1 MSDKKNLN
9 NESNNYREEMEEL
22 ARIFKEELD
31 KTIEESEN
39 AETDEEYEVEGY
51 EVTMGDK
58 KPKEELSET
67 DLCECCGERAR
78 GTEKNPD
85 SPFCSEC
92 EAILEKYPYDWKGAV
107 ATIVTLFVT
116 LAAVICFV
124 MNVPIFSYTIEGEK
138 AHENNQFYTALNKYN
153 KALEKISKE
162 DDGAFLNLYKKRI
175 MTNYAMLDMDSALND
190 IDSYFS
196 NADIE
201 LPMNKSIAVIKLP
214 MYKRIAEIEDES
226 MGMQASVIVIEDT
239 LSTYKDVTEKNYD
252 EIISSLD
259 ALSGKKLYATKT
271 GYHIEG
277 EEGFTPT
284 GEEDVYICDDAWIY
298 MYKYSAAQ
306 YVGKDD
312 KIIADFLAKAAEESE
327 YLSVLVNPL
336 LAATYVGIGEYEKA
350 EKLIPE
356 IEKANAESIDAHLIK
371 TMLYRYRDKEYQK
384 GIDTCI
390 DGLNLLARIPD
401 GSDLIAQLGYI
412 LSMQKTINY
421 IMLEDYKSAYT
432 SAEECYS
439 YQSETY
445 SVSIQ
450 VRDLYAMLALKTG
463 DIETYK
469 TLEEEIKEF
478 GEENA
483 GFSQD
488 VKDYKDGK
496 VTLQELVMDGGY
508 DLL

>member
-9 NESNNYREEMEEL
+9 NESNDYREEMEEL

-31 KTIEESEN
+31 KTIEESEST
-39 AETDEEYEVEGY
+39 ETDEEYKVEGY
-51 EVTMGDK
+51 EVTMGEK
-58 KPKEELSET
+58 NPKEELSEA
-67 DLCECCGERAR
+67 DLCECCGERPR

-116 LAAVICFV
+116 LAAIICFA

-138 AHENNQFYTALNKYN
+138 AHDNNQLYTALNKYN

-162 DDGAFLNLYKKRI
+162 DDGAFLNVYKKRI
-175 MTNYAMLDMDSALND
+175 MTNYAMLDMDSVLTDAD
-190 IDSYFS
+190 TYFS
-196 NADIE
+196 DEI
-201 LPMNKSIAVIKLP
+201 IKLP
-214 MYKRIAEIEDES
+214 MFKSIAEIEDES
-226 MGMQASVIVIEDT
+226 MGMQASVIVIQDT
-239 LSTYKDVTEKNYD
+239 LATYEDVTEKNYD

-312 KIIADFLAKAAEESE
+312 KIIADFLAKAAEESD

-350 EKLIPE
+350 EALIPE
-356 IEKANAESIDAHLIK
+356 IEKANVESIDAHLIK
-371 TMLYRYRDKEYQK
+371 AMLYRYRDKAYQK
-384 GIDTCI
+384 GIDVSVE
-390 DGLNLLARIPD
+390 GLNLLAKVPD

-450 VRDLYAMLALKTG
+450 VRDLYAMLAHKTG
-463 DIETYK
+463 DIDTYK
-469 TLEEEIKEF
+469 TLEEEISEY

-488 VKDYKDGK
+488 VKDFKDGK

>member
-9 NESNNYREEMEEL
+9 NESNDYREEMEEL

-31 KTIEESEN
+31 KTIEESEST
-39 AETDEEYEVEGY
+39 ETDEEYKVEGY
-51 EVTMGDK
+51 EVTMGEK
-58 KPKEELSET
+58 NPKEELSEA
-67 DLCECCGERAR
+67 DLCECCGERPR

-116 LAAVICFV
+116 LAAIICFA

-138 AHENNQFYTALNKYN
+138 AHDNNQLYTALNKYN

-162 DDGAFLNLYKKRI
+162 DDGAFLNVYKKRI
-175 MTNYAMLDMDSALND
+175 MTNYAMLDMDSVLTDAD
-190 IDSYFS
+190 TYFS
-196 NADIE
+196 DKI
-201 LPMNKSIAVIKLP
+201 IKLP
-214 MYKRIAEIEDES
+214 MFKSIAEIEDES
-226 MGMQASVIVIEDT
+226 MGMQASVIVIQDT
-239 LSTYKDVTEKNYD
+239 LATYEDVTEKNYD

-312 KIIADFLAKAAEESE
+312 KIIADFLAKAAEESD

-350 EKLIPE
+350 EALIPE
-356 IEKANAESIDAHLIK
+356 IEKANVESIDAHLIK
-371 TMLYRYRDKEYQK
+371 AMLYRYRDKAYQK
-384 GIDTCI
+384 GIDVSVE
-390 DGLNLLARIPD
+390 GLNLLAKVPD

-450 VRDLYAMLALKTG
+450 VRDLYAMLAHKTG
-463 DIETYK
+463 DIDTYK
-469 TLEEEIKEF
+469 TLEEEISEY

-488 VKDYKDGK
+488 VKDFKDGK